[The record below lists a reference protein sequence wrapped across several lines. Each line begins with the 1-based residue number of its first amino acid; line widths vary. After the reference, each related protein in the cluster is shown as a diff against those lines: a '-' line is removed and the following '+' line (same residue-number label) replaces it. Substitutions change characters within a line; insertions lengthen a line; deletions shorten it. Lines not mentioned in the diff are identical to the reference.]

1 MTRSASARAASLPL
15 AVSLA
20 VAALL
25 GGCVT
30 LSPSELAAMS
40 SVDLCEYQDVQGRN
54 LNDDARRALLAEVK
68 RRNDD
73 CRNHAA
79 EVAQRR
85 EEVLYH
91 LVYGSPDDP

>member
-25 GGCVT
+25 GGCVA
-30 LSPSELAAMS
+30 LSPSELAAKS